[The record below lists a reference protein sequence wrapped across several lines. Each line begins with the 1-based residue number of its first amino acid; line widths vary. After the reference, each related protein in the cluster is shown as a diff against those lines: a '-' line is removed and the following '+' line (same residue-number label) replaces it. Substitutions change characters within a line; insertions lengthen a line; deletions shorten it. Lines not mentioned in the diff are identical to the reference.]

1 MRIPLLLL
9 LLAPLLFAYSQMNI
23 YNDKAQLFKKERLHS
38 NTIENIPQTMIESSF
53 VIFSPKITHFTYKKG
68 DKLSVYDIWNSYK
81 DKTVLYKSKKVTLRS
96 INLPFALI
104 ELPDRKLK
112 TVELKEI
119 LFPPFQGD
127 FKTSPNRIS
136 LPKKFTKKE
145 IHYGYMLG
153 GIHWKSLYTL
163 MLSGQK
169 NATLKGSFEI
179 TNDTNTN
186 FHLDSLRLIAGHQN
200 SSMHSG
206 VVYYRSKS
214 SRKAQPVVVA
224 DAIQSAPL
232 QNYYSYTYNKPLTL
246 PAMTKS
252 FITFLNTPL
261 KLSKKYTSILSNPK
275 YFGGKNKIIPQVSV
289 EFKAPKALPYGSV
302 LFINEKRVYLGD
314 TTLPNTPK
322 ENKVSLSVGQDFFS
336 IIKER
341 LVNIQRYK
349 YGFRATVEYT
359 LTNRS
364 DNKRTYE
371 LLVPLQEA
379 KSASITTTKR
389 YSFKDA
395 NTILFKIMVAPGK
408 EERFEATYEQRK

>member
-9 LLAPLLFAYSQMNI
+9 LSTPLLIAYSQMNI

-68 DKLSVYDIWNSYK
+68 NKLSIYDIWNSYK
-81 DKTVLYKSKKVTLRS
+81 DKTVLYKNKKVTLRS

-104 ELPDRKLK
+104 ELPNRKLQ

-119 LFPPFQGD
+119 LFPPFQGS
-127 FKTSPNRIS
+127 FQTSPNRII

-163 MLSGQK
+163 MLGSKK
-169 NATLKGSFEI
+169 NATLKGNFEI
-179 TNDTNTN
+179 TNNTDTD

-200 SSMHSG
+200 SSMHSP
-206 VVYYRSKS
+206 VVYYKSKA
-214 SRKAQPVVVA
+214 SRKAQPVVAA
-224 DAIQSAPL
+224 DAIQSAVL
-232 QNYYSYTYNKPLTL
+232 QNYYNYTYNKPLTL
-246 PAMTKS
+246 PARAKS
-252 FITFLNTPL
+252 FIAFLNTPL
-261 KLSKKYTSILSNPK
+261 KLSKRYTSILSNPK
-275 YFGGKNKIIPQVSV
+275 YFGGENKTIPQVSV
-289 EFKAPKALPYGSV
+289 EFQAPKALPYGTV
-302 LFINEKRVYLGD
+302 LFLNEKRVYLGD
-314 TTLPNTPK
+314 ATLPNTPK
-322 ENKVSLSVGQDFFS
+322 GVDTTLNIGQDFFS
-336 IIKER
+336 IVKER
-341 LVNIQRYK
+341 LVDIQRYK
-349 YGFRATVEYT
+349 HGFRSTVEYT

-364 DNKRTYE
+364 KEQHTYE
-371 LLVPLQEA
+371 LFVPLQEA

-395 NTILFKIMVAPGK
+395 STILFKIKVAPGRQ
-408 EERFEATYEQRK
+408 ERFEVTYEQRK